1 MLSCCA
7 EGLDPGLLRNMSI
20 IREHRASSDTRPG
33 AWGGIR
39 FRVSP
44 PRPMHLRRRV
54 IMAMTSIALG
64 STSIPRTSM
73 SLCRIGPCPRQSM
86 HLDHCAPFSDS
97 VCFHLWPHGYA
108 SPTATSRSLRNWV
121 TGSVSEGAWS
131 GGGGGEVGWRLEG
144 GRSRGGWG
152 SRSGLGSRAREATP
166 GRGLGNAGGGGGGG
180 VRTTH

>member
-131 GGGGGEVGWRLEG
+131 GGGGGRSGGGWRGRGREEG
-144 GRSRGGWG
+144 GGRGAGWG
-152 SRSGLGSRAREATP
+152 VQRQGGAWGMRAA
-166 GRGLGNAGGGGGGG
+166 AGGGM
-180 VRTTH
+180 RTTH